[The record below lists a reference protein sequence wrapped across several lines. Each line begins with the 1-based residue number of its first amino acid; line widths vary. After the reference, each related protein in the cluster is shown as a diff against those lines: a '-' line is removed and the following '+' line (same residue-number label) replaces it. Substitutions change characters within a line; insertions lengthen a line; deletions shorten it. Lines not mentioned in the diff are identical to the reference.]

1 MLSEKPDIIR
11 APFFLGQGA
20 GFDLAKVGSF
30 CRGVAIGG
38 VEENVRA
45 DYSAEFEL
53 NSLIDENISFRPTV
67 SL

>member
-11 APFFLGQGA
+11 APFFLSPGA
-20 GFDLAKVGSF
+20 SFDLAWVGSL
-30 CRGVAIGG
+30 CRGVAIGS

-45 DYSAEFEL
+45 DYSAELEL
-53 NSLIDENISFRPTV
+53 NPPIDENISFRPTV